1 MEWKPVLGHEG
12 LYEVSDAG
20 DVRSLPRP
28 HTRGR
33 VLKLMTDPK
42 GYRRV
47 SLSREGFARPRLV
60 HHLVLEA
67 FVGPR
72 PDGQQCLHGDDNPA
86 NNCVS
91 NLRWGTAR
99 QNAYDKVANGR
110 HHEARKTHCAQ
121 GHPYDAD
128 NTHVT
133 PKGLRRCRTCETTWQ
148 RNRRAAR
155 RLLNT

>member
-1 MEWKPVLGHEG
+1 MDWKSVVGHEG

-28 HTRGR
+28 HARGR
-33 VLKLMTDPK
+33 VLKQMTDPK

-47 SLSREGFARPRLV
+47 SLSKDGYARPRLV

-72 PDGQQCLHGDDNPA
+72 PAGQQCLHGDDDPA
-86 NNCVS
+86 HNHVS

-110 HHEARKTHCAQ
+110 HHEALKTHCAQ
-121 GHPYDAD
+121 GHPFDAE
-128 NTHVT
+128 NTHFT
-133 PKGLRRCRTCETTWQ
+133 KSQRRCRTCENTWQ